1 MFAGGSILVPI
12 TEVGSLASL
21 LGWMASCAAF
31 LRMLPSS
38 LGRLAGATGIV
49 VTSLLLL
56 MKVLPQVPGHFTR
69 YEWIA
74 LAVWV
79 GLGLLLRR
87 APAHD

>member
-1 MFAGGSILVPI
+1 MRGVPADV
-12 TEVGSLASL
+12 TLHVVQ
-21 LGWMASCAAF
+21 
-31 LRMLPSS
+31 LRISGAPRFHVETIRSN
-38 LGRLAGATGIV
+38 ATGIV